1 MTRRQTTRQSRFL
14 PTALAEVR
22 ALGADQPDVILV
34 TGDAYVDHPSFGVAL
49 IGRWLESLGHV
60 VAVLAQPDWR
70 SADPFRA
77 MGQPRLFWGITS
89 GCLDS
94 RLNDYASMGG
104 KRREDVYSPGGVT
117 GLRPAK
123 PVLTYAA
130 RAREAFP
137 GVPIILGGVEA
148 SLRRLVHYDYIED
161 NIKRSVLVD
170 AKADLLVYGMGE
182 LAVQEIAARLAAGRG
197 IEACHDIPGTAHVLR
212 KGMDEPIGARRL
224 PSLTQQQENPS
235 VFMEAY
241 DLYEK
246 AHYTPG
252 VHVIQDQDPCT
263 VVVNPPA
270 PMLEQAELDRLY
282 ALPFTRLGHPAYGA
296 RGGVPA
302 LQPVQFSMVTHRGCF
317 GGCSFCAI
325 GCHQG
330 KEIGSRSLDSML
342 AEAETL
348 RAHRDFRGTI
358 VDVGGPSA
366 NMYRMGCTRAE
377 ICTRASCIYPDHCPA
392 LNLDHGPMV
401 ELLESLLKWA
411 EPSRGRKRV
420 NLFVASGIR
429 HDLAVD
435 QPEYLDLLAG
445 HLVGGHLKVAPEHYC
460 PKVLDLMYKPRF
472 DVFRAFEAR
481 FTEASRRAGKE
492 QYLVPYFISAH
503 PGSGI
508 REAIQMTEYLVSRHW
523 RPRQVQDFVPSP
535 GTAATAMYVAGRDA
549 RGGDIDVTKSRRDK
563 RLQAALLQYYDPRH
577 SKIIT
582 ECLQKENRP
591 GLLKK
596 IRAVH
601 ARERK
606 TKR

>member
-1 MTRRQTTRQSRFL
+1 MAKKHKTWGLGFL
-14 PTALAEVR
+14 PTTLAEIHAR
-22 ALGADQPDVILV
+22 GADQPDVILV

-49 IGRWLESLGHV
+49 IGRWLESLGFC
-60 VAVLAQPDWR
+60 VAVLAQPNWR

-77 MGQPRLFWGITS
+77 LGRPRLFWGITS

-104 KRREDVYSPGGVT
+104 KRRTDVYSPGGVT

-123 PVLTYAA
+123 PVLTYSA

-137 GVPIILGGVEA
+137 DVPIVLGGVEA

-161 NIKRSVLVD
+161 RIKRSVLVD

-182 LAVQEIAARLAAGRG
+182 LAVKAIGTRLAAGQG
-197 IEACHDIPGTAHVLR
+197 IDACHDIPGTAYVLR
-212 KGMDEPIGARRL
+212 KGMEEPPGARHL
-224 PSLTQQQENPS
+224 PSLTQQQDD
-235 VFMEAY
+235 VAAFIEAY

-252 VHVIQDQDPCT
+252 VHVVQDQDPCS

-270 PMLEQAELDRLY
+270 RMLEEAELDRLY
-282 ALPFTRLGHPAYGA
+282 ALPFARMSHPSYNAQ
-296 RGGVPA
+296 GGVRA

-317 GGCSFCAI
+317 GGCAFCAI

-330 KEIGSRSLDSML
+330 KEIGSRSSDSML

-348 RAHRDFRGTI
+348 RSHPDFRGTI

-377 ICTRASCIYPDHCPA
+377 ICTRTSCIYPDHCPA
-392 LNLDHGPMV
+392 LNLDHAPLI

-411 EPSRGRKRV
+411 EPAHGRKRI

-435 QPEYLDLLAG
+435 QPAYLDLLAR
-445 HLVGGHLKVAPEHYC
+445 HFVGGHLKVAPEHTC
-460 PKVLDLMYKPRF
+460 APVLDLMYKPGF
-472 DVFRAFEAR
+472 DLFKAFEAQ
-481 FTEASRRAGKE
+481 FTAASRRAGKE

-508 REAIQMTEYLVSRHW
+508 REAIQLTEYLVSRNW

-535 GTAATAMYVAGRDA
+535 GTLATAMYVAGRDTEG
-549 RGGDIDVTKSRRDK
+549 RDIDVIKSRRDK
-563 RLQAALLQYYDPRH
+563 RLQAALLQYHDPRH

-582 ECLQKENRP
+582 ECLRKENKP

-596 IRAVH
+596 INAVH
-601 ARERK
+601 ARERRK
-606 TKR
+606 MR